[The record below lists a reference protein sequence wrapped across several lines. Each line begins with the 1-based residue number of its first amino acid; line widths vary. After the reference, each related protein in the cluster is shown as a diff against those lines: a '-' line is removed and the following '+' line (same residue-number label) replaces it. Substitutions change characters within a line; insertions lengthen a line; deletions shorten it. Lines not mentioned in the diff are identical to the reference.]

1 MQILLRGAAAGYE
14 AEHVARIFFPGASLA
29 GADFPLE
36 EPSADVVAAVD
47 HNLAQIVYLRRGGVL
62 RWRMASIDR
71 DAPRKDREL
80 ALCKLLSGL
89 LCTETGVRP
98 PWGMMTG
105 VRPVWIIHD
114 MRAEGA

>member
-62 RWRMASIDR
+62 R
-71 DAPRKDREL
+71 
-80 ALCKLLSGL
+80 
-89 LCTETGVRP
+89 
-98 PWGMMTG
+98 
-105 VRPVWIIHD
+105 
-114 MRAEGA
+114 